1 MSGLHPFDPITPGEI
16 QLATKLLQTALPGVD
31 LRYKRIDLQEPIKKD
46 VIPYIEAERLGK
58 PLPPKPA
65 RLLVALFHRLDTGAF
80 CKALL
85 NASTRAVVSLNEMP
99 KDIQVHYS
107 RLRKSTDADL
117 TAPGRRG
124 RNDRN
129 RTTLPQPPCR
139 PSRDR

>member
-16 QLATKLLQTALPGVD
+16 QLATKLLQAALPGVD

-46 VIPYIEAERLGK
+46 VVPYIEAERLGK

-99 KDIQVHYS
+99 KDIQVCYFQ
-107 RLRKSTDADL
+107 LRRCTDANV
-117 TAPGRRG
+117 TAPRRCG
-124 RNDRN
+124 RNDRD
-129 RTTLPQPPCR
+129 RTTLSQPRCR
-139 PSRDR
+139 SS